1 MRQTVQEK
9 EKDLPPLKQTMVA
22 APEVMVEKPVVV
34 ERKME
39 EEKKVMESRRG
50 LNWWREKEDYNN
62 KRIWP
67 TTVATKVNF
76 QRGGILTDWLLAT
89 TYQRTWVASA
99 KAIWMTHQW
108 GRVWIRCDPLQSI
121 QRRKSI
127 QFLDIWEVL
136 WIQDSSCSMTWAKLG
151 PLTDQAVSL
160 ILQVSLNNPQG
171 ANGREMISRHGE
183 EVNQA
188 HPSALTH
195 KRLLHLRA
203 RLQRA
208 HLKEEKRPPVSIK
221 SKMPLPSAPLKV
233 RVISKK

>member
-108 GRVWIRCDPLQSI
+108 GRVLIHCDPLQSI

-127 QFLDIWEVL
+127 QYLDIWEVL
-136 WIQDSSCSMTWAKLG
+136 WIQDSSCSMTWVKLK
-151 PLTDQAVSL
+151 LAVFHLVEESVAPFVANSSL
-160 ILQVSLNNPQG
+160 SLWIPFSSS
-171 ANGREMISRHGE
+171 RISCIFLS
-183 EVNQA
+183 NL
-188 HPSALTH
+188 S
-195 KRLLHLRA
+195 
-203 RLQRA
+203 
-208 HLKEEKRPPVSIK
+208 
-221 SKMPLPSAPLKV
+221 
-233 RVISKK
+233 VIS